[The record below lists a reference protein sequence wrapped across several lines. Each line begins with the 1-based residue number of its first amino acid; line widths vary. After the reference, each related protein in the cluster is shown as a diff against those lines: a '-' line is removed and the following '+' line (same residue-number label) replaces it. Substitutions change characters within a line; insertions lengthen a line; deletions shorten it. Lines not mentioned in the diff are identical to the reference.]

1 MAAGS
6 SKQARRQMSRGV
18 KVRSSVRMPRRTKGT
33 ELDLRRTPMQAR
45 GQATFE
51 RILDATAELLD
62 KVGTEALT
70 TNLISHTAEVNV
82 ATLYQYFPNKQ
93 AVLLALFKRQN
104 ETRVEIGKQMISGL
118 ARSPDWR
125 RMIASGVQ
133 AVAEARRSAGGATA
147 LRLAMRSSPDLLAH
161 DRHQSVE
168 IAGTLSR
175 ELVEAGLKP
184 EKALLV
190 ARCTIESLTAL
201 LDLWSI
207 ESGGKDD
214 RILEQAKVLLCAYL
228 APYFDDGH
236 RAHRG
241 GTGAKSKRPAR
252 ARR

>member
-1 MAAGS
+1 MAAVP

-18 KVRSSVRMPRRTKGT
+18 RVRASRLPRRLKAT

-70 TNLISHTAEVNV
+70 TNLISRTADVNV

-93 AVLLALFKRQN
+93 AVLLSLFKRQN

-125 RMIASGVQ
+125 SMIADGVQ

-147 LRLAMRSSPDLLAH
+147 LRLAMRSSPDLLEH
-161 DRHQSVE
+161 DRRQSVE
-168 IAGTLSR
+168 IAGTLSN
-175 ELVEAGLKP
+175 ELVEAGVKP
-184 EKALLV
+184 DKALLI
-190 ARCTIESLTAL
+190 ARCTIEALTAV

-228 APYFDDGH
+228 APYFDEGN

-241 GTGAKSKRPAR
+241 GGAKSKRPAR

>member
-1 MAAGS
+1 MAGVS
-6 SKQARRQMSRGV
+6 KKQARRKANRGASGRASSRV
-18 KVRSSVRMPRRTKGT
+18 SRRAKGT

-62 KVGTEALT
+62 KVGTESLT
-70 TNLISHTAEVNV
+70 TNLISRTADVNV

-93 AVLLALFKRQN
+93 AVLLSLFKRQN
-104 ETRVEIGKQMISGL
+104 ETRVEIGRQMITGL
-118 ARSPDWR
+118 SRSPEWR
-125 RMIASGVQ
+125 RMIGNGVQ

-161 DRHQSVE
+161 DRQQSVE
-168 IAGTLSR
+168 IAGTLSN

-184 EKALLV
+184 DKALLI
-190 ARCTIESLTAL
+190 ARCTIESLTVV

-214 RILEQAKVLLCAYL
+214 RILEQAKVLVCGYL
-228 APYFDDGH
+228 EPYLDHGVPSQGGK
-236 RAHRG
+236 RG
-241 GTGAKSKRPAR
+241 RKR
-252 ARR
+252 ARH

>member
-1 MAAGS
+1 MPAVS
-6 SKQARRQMSRGV
+6 SKQARRKTNRGARGRASARIP
-18 KVRSSVRMPRRTKGT
+18 KRTKAT

-70 TNLISHTAEVNV
+70 TNLISRTAEVNV

-118 ARSPDWR
+118 ASAPDWR
-125 RMIASGVQ
+125 KMISNGVQ

-147 LRLAMRSSPDLLAH
+147 LRLAMRSSPDLLEH
-161 DRHQSVE
+161 DRRQSVE

-175 ELVEAGLKP
+175 ELVDAGLRP
-184 EKALLV
+184 EKALMIS
-190 ARCTIESLTAL
+190 RCTIEALTAV

-214 RILEQAKVLLCAYL
+214 RILEQAKELVCGYL
-228 APYFDDGH
+228 EPHLTGGKAT
-236 RAHRG
+236 RG
-241 GTGAKSKRPAR
+241 RRPAR

>member
-1 MAAGS
+1 MAAVP
-6 SKQARRQMSRGV
+6 SKQARKQMSRGV
-18 KVRSSVRMPRRTKGT
+18 RVRASRLPRRLKAT

-70 TNLISHTAEVNV
+70 TNLISRTADVNV

-93 AVLLALFKRQN
+93 AVLLSLFKRQN

-125 RMIASGVQ
+125 SMIADGVQ

-147 LRLAMRSSPDLLAH
+147 LRLAMRSSPDLLEH
-161 DRHQSVE
+161 DRQQSVE

-175 ELVEAGLKP
+175 ELVETGLKP
-184 EKALLV
+184 DRALLV
-190 ARCTIESLTAL
+190 ARCTIEALTAV

-214 RILEQAKVLLCAYL
+214 RILGEAKELVCDHL
-228 APYFDDGH
+228 ARYFDQGPKAGRDGARRAKPA
-236 RAHRG
+236 RAHR
-241 GTGAKSKRPAR
+241 
-252 ARR
+252 

>member
-1 MAAGS
+1 MMAASS
-6 SKQARRQMSRGV
+6 SKQARRQVNRGV
-18 KVRSSVRMPRRTKGT
+18 RVRSGTRAPRRTKAT
-33 ELDLRRTPMQAR
+33 QLDLRRTPMQAR

-70 TNLISHTAEVNV
+70 TNLISRTADVNV

-118 ARSPDWR
+118 AHSPDWR
-125 RMIASGVQ
+125 RMIANGVQ
-133 AVAEARRSAGGATA
+133 AVAEARRNAGGATA
-147 LRLAMRSSPDLLAH
+147 LRLAMRSSPDLLEH
-161 DRHQSVE
+161 DRQQSVE

-175 ELVEAGLKP
+175 ELVDAGLKP
-184 EKALLV
+184 DKALLV
-190 ARCTIESLTAL
+190 ARCTIEALTAV

-214 RILEQAKVLLCAYL
+214 RILGEAKELVCDHL
-228 APYFDDGH
+228 ASYFDAARKG
-236 RAHRG
+236 RREGTRRG
-241 GTGAKSKRPAR
+241 KAARP
-252 ARR
+252 RR

>member
-1 MAAGS
+1 MAAVP
-6 SKQARRQMSRGV
+6 SKQARKQMSRGV
-18 KVRSSVRMPRRTKGT
+18 RVRASRLPRRLKAT

-70 TNLISHTAEVNV
+70 TNLISRTADVNV

-93 AVLLALFKRQN
+93 AVLLSLFKRQN

-125 RMIASGVQ
+125 SMIADGVQ

-147 LRLAMRSSPDLLAH
+147 LRLAMRSSPDLLEH
-161 DRHQSVE
+161 DRRQSVE
-168 IAGTLSR
+168 IAGTLSN
-175 ELVEAGLKP
+175 ELVEAGVKP
-184 EKALLV
+184 DKALLI
-190 ARCTIESLTAL
+190 ARCTIEALTAV

-214 RILEQAKVLLCAYL
+214 RILEQAKVLVCGYL
-228 APYFDDGH
+228 APYFNQGVPAKDGT
-236 RAHRG
+236 RA
-241 GTGAKSKRPAR
+241 KRPGR

>member
-1 MAAGS
+1 MMAAGS
-6 SKQARRQMSRGV
+6 SKQARRQMNRGV
-18 KVRSSVRMPRRTKGT
+18 RVRSSTRVPRRTKGA

-70 TNLISHTAEVNV
+70 TNLISRTADVNV

-118 ARSPDWR
+118 AHSPDWR
-125 RMIASGVQ
+125 RMIGNGVQ
-133 AVAEARRSAGGATA
+133 AVAEARRRAGGATA
-147 LRLAMRSSPDLLAH
+147 LRLAMRSSPDLLEH
-161 DRHQSVE
+161 DRQQSVE

-175 ELVEAGLKP
+175 ELVDAGLRP
-184 EKALLV
+184 DKALLI
-190 ARCTIESLTAL
+190 ARCTIEALTAV

-214 RILEQAKVLLCAYL
+214 RILEQAKVLVCGYL
-228 APYFDDGH
+228 APYFDAAGKTARGAGRGR
-236 RAHRG
+236 RA
-241 GTGAKSKRPAR
+241 TR

>member
-1 MAAGS
+1 MAGVS
-6 SKQARRQMSRGV
+6 SKQARRQVNRGARGRTSSRV
-18 KVRSSVRMPRRTKGT
+18 PRRTKAT

-70 TNLISHTAEVNV
+70 TNLISRTADVNV

-93 AVLLALFKRQN
+93 AVLLSLFKRQN
-104 ETRVEIGKQMISGL
+104 ETRVEIGKQMITGL

-125 RMIASGVQ
+125 RMIGNGVQ

-147 LRLAMRSSPDLLAH
+147 LRLAMRSSPDLLEH
-161 DRHQSVE
+161 DRKQSVE
-168 IAGTLSR
+168 IAGTLSN
-175 ELVEAGLKP
+175 ELVEAGVKP
-184 EKALLV
+184 DKAMLI
-190 ARCTIESLTAL
+190 ARCTIEALTAV

-214 RILEQAKVLLCAYL
+214 RILEQAKVLVCGHLE
-228 APYFDDGH
+228 PYFDHGVPSQG
-236 RAHRG
+236 ATRG
-241 GTGAKSKRPAR
+241 RKSGR

>member
-1 MAAGS
+1 MAASS
-6 SKQARRQMSRGV
+6 SKQARRQMNRGV
-18 KVRSSVRMPRRTKGT
+18 RIRSVARVPRRAKAAQ
-33 ELDLRRTPMQAR
+33 LDLRRKPMQAR

-70 TNLISHTAEVNV
+70 TNLISRTADVNV

-104 ETRVEIGKQMISGL
+104 EKRLEIGKQMITGL
-118 ARSPDWR
+118 AHSPDWR
-125 RMIASGVQ
+125 RMIANGVQ
-133 AVAEARRSAGGATA
+133 AVAEARRNAGGATA
-147 LRLAMRSSPDLLAH
+147 LRLAMRSSPDLLEH
-161 DRHQSVE
+161 DRQQSVE
-168 IAGTLSR
+168 IASTLSR

-190 ARCTIESLTAL
+190 ARCTIEALTSVM
-201 LDLWSI
+201 DLWSI

-214 RILEQAKVLLCAYL
+214 RILGEAKEIVCDHLAKYL
-228 APYFDDGH
+228 DAGRKSG
-236 RAHRG
+236 RAARRG
-241 GTGAKSKRPAR
+241 SAAR

>member
-1 MAAGS
+1 
-6 SKQARRQMSRGV
+6 
-18 KVRSSVRMPRRTKGT
+18 
-33 ELDLRRTPMQAR
+33 MQAR

-62 KVGTEALT
+62 KVGTESLT
-70 TNLISHTAEVNV
+70 TNLISRTAEVNV

-118 ARSPDWR
+118 AHSPDWR
-125 RMIASGVQ
+125 RMIANGVQ

-147 LRLAMRSSPDLLAH
+147 LRLAMRSSPDLLEH
-161 DRHQSVE
+161 DRQQSVE
-168 IAGTLSR
+168 IAGTLSS
-175 ELVEAGLKP
+175 ELVAAGLKP
-184 EKALLV
+184 DKALMV
-190 ARCTIESLTAL
+190 SRCTIEALTAV

-214 RILEQAKVLLCAYL
+214 RILEQAKVLVCGYL
-228 APYFDDGH
+228 EPHFERPGRSAS
-236 RAHRG
+236 ARG
-241 GTGAKSKRPAR
+241 GNTRIRRTTR

>member
-6 SKQARRQMSRGV
+6 SKQARRQMGRGI
-18 KVRSSVRMPRRTKGT
+18 KVRSSARVPRRTKAT
-33 ELDLRRTPMQAR
+33 ELSLRRTPMQAR

-70 TNLISHTAEVNV
+70 TNLISRTADVNV

-104 ETRVEIGKQMISGL
+104 ETRVEIGKQMIGGL
-118 ARSPDWR
+118 AESPEWR
-125 RMIASGVQ
+125 KMIANGVQ
-133 AVAEARRSAGGATA
+133 AVAEARRHASGATA

-161 DRHQSVE
+161 DRQQSVE
-168 IAGTLSR
+168 IAGTLSN
-175 ELVEAGLKP
+175 ELVEAGLRP
-184 EKALLV
+184 DKALLV
-190 ARCTIESLTAL
+190 ARCTIETLTAL

-214 RILEQAKVLLCAYL
+214 GILEQAKVLICGYL
-228 APYFDDGH
+228 APCFDQSARGT
-236 RAHRG
+236 RG
-241 GTGAKSKRPAR
+241 GSARPKRPAR

>member
-1 MAAGS
+1 MMAASS
-6 SKQARRQMSRGV
+6 SKQARRQP
-18 KVRSSVRMPRRTKGT
+18 KSVRVRAGTRAPRRAKATQ
-33 ELDLRRTPMQAR
+33 LDLRRTPMQAR

-62 KVGTEALT
+62 KVGTESLT
-70 TNLISHTAEVNV
+70 TNLISRTADVNV

-118 ARSPDWR
+118 AHSPDWR
-125 RMIASGVQ
+125 RMIANGVQ
-133 AVAEARRSAGGATA
+133 AVAEARRNAGGATA
-147 LRLAMRSSPDLLAH
+147 LRLAMRSSPDLLEH
-161 DRHQSVE
+161 DRQQSVE

-184 EKALLV
+184 DKALLV
-190 ARCTIESLTAL
+190 ARCTIEALTAV

-214 RILEQAKVLLCAYL
+214 RILGEAKELVCDHL
-228 APYFDDGH
+228 ASHFENARKAG
-236 RAHRG
+236 RG
-241 GTGAKSKRPAR
+241 GARRGQGAR